1 MSVVSITDQLTR
13 EDGPRE
19 RKFIL
24 DVVMEKTW
32 KVCRLEA
39 IFVVKITDQL
49 TREDGPREGR
59 MNVAIEKPR
68 KV

>member
-32 KVCRLEA
+32 KV
-39 IFVVKITDQL
+39 
-49 TREDGPREGR
+49 
-59 MNVAIEKPR
+59 
-68 KV
+68 